1 MRRTKMGDCV
11 VVIIDYSF
19 CSNFCRP
26 AIRYNWSF
34 LYKDFLDC
42 LDVLFGGA
50 TLKMKAENFGVGM
63 KSST

>member
-19 CSNFCRP
+19 CSNFCQT

-42 LDVLFGGA
+42 YVLFGGA